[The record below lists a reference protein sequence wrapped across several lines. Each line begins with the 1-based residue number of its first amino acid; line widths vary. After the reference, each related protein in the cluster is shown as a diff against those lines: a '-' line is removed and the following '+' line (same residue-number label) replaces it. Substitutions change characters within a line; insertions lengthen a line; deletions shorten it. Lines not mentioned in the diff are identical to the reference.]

1 MSDTG
6 SAPAEPARHSRLAVV
21 VTWLVSAGIPLLA
34 IGFGSW
40 LLATNFRAAG
50 PEFLLRYVFGERDT
64 EPLTRGR
71 DVANAADPQADLAS
85 DIHDVISRDWF
96 VIAGYFLILFACS
109 LIFVLIMLA
118 FSNSARTLS
127 FAIFGAVIV
136 ATVMDIAENVLVLMA
151 TNPPAFPNRLHDE
164 FWIVVPAAVA
174 TVNWCALIVAMCAVP
189 AAIFAVWRLMVSY
202 ISRRVRRKNG
212 KEWWDRALSVP
223 QPAPRSD
230 QDDAENSWRQ
240 AYYVPGADDLLNV
253 IDGPAVKV
261 PRTPSALCLSGGG
274 IRSGCVAMGAM
285 QTLSRRPEGDEP
297 APWGGAPMLDG
308 FDYVIS
314 VSGGG
319 YTSGARLMA
328 IQKADEGA
336 PAVENGRALTL
347 ADRFSPGSPEF
358 AFLRSRSSYIADS
371 PIGLVRAL
379 AEVFKN
385 LVLSVLMLVLVAVIF
400 GWVFGW
406 FVARLPLAAFVPSR
420 VGTPPDAVHLPALD
434 HHLTVAATAVAIPVV
449 CALALGGVALL
460 CEYATTRRSV
470 TVFKDQLN
478 LAASAVT
485 LLAVVVFAV
494 TMALPALM
502 WLCAPLSPSADN
514 KAPPVAAFGGFAA
527 VLILQYGATIISM
540 VTKKKEES
548 GEGRVSRIR
557 KMLPPGVVQLLI
569 VLLTLTVLVIA
580 WLLVVGIAAA
590 QVFGWLTRNGDSLRP
605 VPHWLWILLA
615 IAFVVT
621 ILSCVDVTSLSLHP
635 FYRGR
640 LAQAFAVRRIGG
652 EAQGYKAEEGTW
664 LDSYG
669 RAGDGGPKF
678 VFAAAAALSGDAK
691 PAPGLNAVSF
701 VLSADYIGGPALGW
715 LDTGETIAISSSRIK
730 RDLTVQA
737 AVAISGAAFASAMGR
752 MNKGFQS
759 LLAVS
764 GARLGTWLPNP
775 AFVKNAKDNA
785 SQPLYPKALPSVR
798 GAGYFYRELFGINRK
813 QARLV
818 QVTDGGH
825 YENLGLVEALRRRCR
840 LIYVIDGGGDTPP
853 LLSGL
858 SDAIRLARFE
868 LGVEVE
874 LDERGDYGV
883 PNLAPGSAEPFGAGH
898 AFHSLNSRV
907 TAGAVVRGVIKYPA
921 AAGMGRHNVGLLIVA
936 KAVLWQDLPD
946 WVLTYGAGK
955 SGESFP
961 NDKTSDQWFNEAQ
974 FAAYTEVGRRIAV
987 KARTVRSHEE
997 QPVPPK
1003 APARESML
1011 VEADGQGS

>member
-6 SAPAEPARHSRLAVV
+6 SAPETPARHSGLAVAV
-21 VTWLVSAGIPLLA
+21 VWLAGAGIPLLA
-34 IGFGSW
+34 IGLGSW
-40 LLATNFRAAG
+40 LLARNFTAAG
-50 PEFLLRYVFGERDT
+50 PDFVMRYVFGERDM
-64 EPLTRGR
+64 EPLTRGP
-71 DVANAADPQADLAS
+71 DVANPADQQADLAS
-85 DIHDVISRDWF
+85 DIHDVINRDWS
-96 VIAGYFLILFACS
+96 VIAGYFLILFTCS
-109 LIFVLIMLA
+109 LIFILIMLA
-118 FSNSARTLS
+118 FSNSARNLS
-127 FAIFGAVIV
+127 FAIFGAVVV

-151 TNPPAFPNRLHDE
+151 THPPAFPSRLHDE
-164 FWIVVPAAVA
+164 FWVVVPAAVA
-174 TVNWCALIVAMCAVP
+174 TVKWCALIVALCAVP
-189 AAIFAVWRLMVSY
+189 AAIFAVWRLVVSY
-202 ISRRVRRKNG
+202 VSRRVRRKDG
-212 KEWWDRALSVP
+212 REWWDRALSLP
-223 QPAPRSD
+223 EPAPKAD
-230 QDDAENSWRQ
+230 QDDTENAWRQ
-240 AYYVPGADDLLNV
+240 AYYVPGADDLVVVN
-253 IDGPAVKV
+253 GEPATEV
-261 PRTPSALCLSGGG
+261 PRTPGALCLSGGG

-285 QTLSRRPEGDEP
+285 QTLSRAAGGEEP
-297 APWGGAPMLDG
+297 KPWDGAPRLDG

-319 YTSGARLMA
+319 YTAGARLMA
-328 IQKADEGA
+328 IQKPDEGGVA
-336 PAVENGRALTL
+336 EENGRKLTL
-347 ADRFSPGSPEF
+347 ADRFNPGSPEF
-358 AFLRSRSSYIADS
+358 AFLRKRSSYIADS

-385 LVLSVLMLVLVAVIF
+385 LGLSVLMLVLVAVIF
-400 GWVFGW
+400 GSVFGW

-420 VGTPPDAVHLPALD
+420 VGTPSDPVHLPALD

-449 CALALGGVALL
+449 CAMALGGLALL

-478 LAASAVT
+478 TAASAIS

-494 TMALPALM
+494 TTALPALM
-502 WLCAPLSPSADN
+502 WLCAPLLPSADN
-514 KAPPVAAFGGFAA
+514 KAPPLAAFGGFAA

-569 VLLTLTVLVIA
+569 VLLTLTVLVVA

-590 QVFGWLTRNGDSLRP
+590 QVFAWVTRSGTKLTP
-605 VPHWLWILLA
+605 VPHWFWILLA
-615 IAFVVT
+615 IALIVT

-640 LAQAFAVRRIGG
+640 LAQAFAVRRLGG
-652 EAQGYKAEEGTW
+652 EPQGYKAEEGTW

-669 RAGDGGPKF
+669 RTQGGPKF

-691 PAPGLNAVSF
+691 PAPGLNAVSY

-715 LDTGETIAISSSRIK
+715 LDTKETIAISSSRIK

-775 AFVKNAKDNA
+775 VFVKNAKDNA
-785 SQPLYPKALPSVR
+785 AQPLYPKALPSVR
-798 GAGYFYRELFGINRK
+798 GAGYFYRELFGINRE

-840 LIYVIDGGGDTPP
+840 LIYVVDGGGDTPP

-868 LGVEVE
+868 LGVEIE
-874 LDERGDYGV
+874 LDERGAYRV
-883 PNLAPGSAEPFGAGH
+883 ANLAPGSAEPFGTGH
-898 AFHSLNSRV
+898 AFHSLNNRL
-907 TAGAVVRGVIKYPA
+907 TAGTVVRGLIRYPA
-921 AAGMGRHNVGLLIVA
+921 AAGMGEHNVGLLIVA
-936 KAVLWQDLPD
+936 KAVLWRELPD
-946 WVLTYGAGK
+946 WVLTYGAGR

-987 KARTVRSHEE
+987 RARTVRSYQEE
-997 QPVPPK
+997 PVPPEK
-1003 APARESML
+1003 PAPGMELAT
-1011 VEADGQGS
+1011 

>member
-1 MSDTG
+1 MSDTN
-6 SAPAEPARHSRLAVV
+6 SAPEKRARRSGLAVAIA
-21 VTWLVSAGIPLLA
+21 WLAGAGVPLLA
-34 IGFGSW
+34 IGFGTW
-40 LLATNFRAAG
+40 LLARNFTAAG
-50 PEFLLRYVFGERDT
+50 PEFLMRYVFGERDMA
-64 EPLTRGR
+64 PLTRGR
-71 DVANAADPQADLAS
+71 DVANPADPRADLSS
-85 DIHDVISRDWF
+85 DIGDVINRDWS
-96 VIAGYFLILFACS
+96 VIGGYFLILFTCS
-109 LIFVLIMLA
+109 LIFILIMLA

-127 FAIFGAVIV
+127 FAILGAVVV

-151 TNPPAFPNRLHDE
+151 TNPPAFPMRLHDE

-174 TVNWCALIVAMCAVP
+174 TVKWCALIVALCAVP
-189 AAIFAVWRLMVSY
+189 AAIFAVWRLVVSY
-202 ISRRVRRKNG
+202 ISRRVRRKDG
-212 KEWWDRALSVP
+212 EEWWDRALGDLEVGP
-223 QPAPRSD
+223 KSD
-230 QDDAENSWRQ
+230 QGDAENSWRQ
-240 AYYVPGADDLLNV
+240 AYYVPGADDLV
-253 IDGPAVKV
+253 AVKDDPAVDV

-285 QTLSRRPEGDEP
+285 QTLSRAPEGGEP
-297 APWGGAPMLDG
+297 TPWDGAPRLDG

-319 YTSGARLMA
+319 YTAGARLMA
-328 IQKADEGA
+328 IQKPDDGGVAD
-336 PAVENGRALTL
+336 ENGRKLTL
-347 ADRFSPGSPEF
+347 ADRFTPGSPEF
-358 AFLRSRSSYIADS
+358 AFLRRRSSYIADS

-420 VGTPPDAVHLPALD
+420 VATPSDPVHLPALD
-434 HHLTVAATAVAIPVV
+434 HHLTVAATAIAIPVV
-449 CALALGGVALL
+449 CALALGGLALL

-478 LAASAVT
+478 MAASAIS

-494 TMALPALM
+494 TTALPALM

-514 KAPPVAAFGGFAA
+514 KTPPIAAFGGFAA

-569 VLLTLTVLVIA
+569 VLLTLTVLVVA

-590 QVFGWLTRNGDSLRP
+590 QVFAWVTHSGTKLTP
-605 VPHWLWILLA
+605 VPHWFWILLA
-615 IAFVVT
+615 IAFIVT

-640 LAQAFAVRRIGG
+640 LAQAFAVRRIAG
-652 EAQGYKAEEGTW
+652 EPQGYKAEEGTW

-669 RAGDGGPKF
+669 RTDDGPKF

-691 PAPGLNAVSF
+691 PAPGLNAVSY

-715 LDTGETIAISSSRIK
+715 LDTKETIAISSSRIK

-775 AFVKNAKDNA
+775 VFVKNAKDNA
-785 SQPLYPKALPSVR
+785 AQPLYPKALPSVR

-840 LIYVIDGGGDTPP
+840 LIYVVDGGGDTPP

-868 LGVEVE
+868 LGVEIE
-874 LDERGDYGV
+874 LDERGTHGV

-898 AFHSLNSRV
+898 AFHSLNSRL
-907 TAGAVVRGVIKYPA
+907 TAGAVLRGVITYPA
-921 AAGMGRHNVGLLIVA
+921 AAGMGLHNTGMLIVA
-936 KAVLWQDLPD
+936 KAVLWQELPD
-946 WVLTYGAGK
+946 WVLTYAAGK

-961 NDKTSDQWFNEAQ
+961 SDKTSDQWFNEAQ

-987 KARTVRSHEE
+987 RARTVRSYQEE
-997 QPVPPK
+997 PVPPK
-1003 APARESML
+1003 VSAPDGVL
-1011 VEADGQGS
+1011 VEADGQRN

>member
-1 MSDTG
+1 MSDTA
-6 SAPAEPARHSRLAVV
+6 SAPANPTRRSGAVAIAWLAG
-21 VTWLVSAGIPLLA
+21 AGIPLLA
-34 IGFGSW
+34 IITGSW
-40 LLATNFRAAG
+40 LLANNFTAAG
-50 PEFLLRYVFGERDT
+50 AEFLVRYIFGERDM
-64 EPLTRGR
+64 EPLERGR
-71 DVANAADPQADLAS
+71 DVANPADPRADLAS
-85 DIHDVISRDWF
+85 DIHDVIARDWS
-96 VIAGYFLILFACS
+96 VIGGYFLILFTCS
-109 LIFVLIMLA
+109 LIFMLIMLA
-118 FSNSARTLS
+118 FSSSARNLS

-136 ATVMDIAENVLVLMA
+136 TTVMDVAENILVLMSTKA
-151 TNPPAFPNRLHDE
+151 PAFPSRWHDG
-164 FWIVVPAAVA
+164 FWTVVPAAVA
-174 TVNWCALIVAMCAVP
+174 TVKWCALIIALCAVP
-189 AAIFAVWRLMVSY
+189 AAIFAVWRLIVSY
-202 ISRRVRRKNG
+202 ISRRARRKDG
-212 KEWWDRALSVP
+212 KEWWDRALSLP
-223 QPAPRSD
+223 EEPPKPD
-230 QDDAENSWRQ
+230 QNDAENNWRR
-240 AYYVPGADDLLNV
+240 AYFVPGADDLV
-253 IDGPAVKV
+253 AVSDDTSGTV
-261 PRTPSALCLSGGG
+261 PTTPSALCLSGGG

-285 QTLSRRPEGDEP
+285 QTLSRASESDEP
-297 APWGGAPMLDG
+297 CPWQSAPMLDG

-319 YTSGARLMA
+319 YTAGARLMA
-328 IQKADEGA
+328 LQKTDEGGVA
-336 PAVENGRALTL
+336 EENGRTLTL
-347 ADRFSPGSPEF
+347 ADRFGPGSPEF
-358 AFLRSRSSYIADS
+358 GYLRSHSSYIADS
-371 PIGLVRAL
+371 PIGLIRAL

-400 GWVFGW
+400 GWIFGW

-420 VGTPPDAVHLPALD
+420 AVTPSDPVHLPALD
-434 HHLTVAATAVAIPVV
+434 HHLTVAATAVAIPVF

-460 CEYATTRRSV
+460 CEYATTKRSV

-478 LAASAVT
+478 KAASAIS

-494 TMALPALM
+494 TFAVPALM
-502 WLCAPLSPSADN
+502 WLCAPLTPTAENKLPSL
-514 KAPPVAAFGGFAA
+514 AAFGGFAA

-540 VTKKKEES
+540 VTKRKEES

-557 KMLPPGVVQLLI
+557 KMLPPGVGQLLI

-590 QVFGWLTRNGDSLRP
+590 QVFGWVTHNEHTLTP
-605 VPHWLWILLA
+605 VPHWFWILLA
-615 IAFVVT
+615 IAVVVT
-621 ILSCVDVTSLSLHP
+621 ILSCIDVTSLSLHP

-640 LAQAFAVRRIGG
+640 LARAFAVRRIGG
-652 EAQGYKAEEGTW
+652 EPQGYKPEEGTR
-664 LDSYG
+664 LDRYG
-669 RAGDGGPKF
+669 HSGPDGPKF

-691 PAPGLNAVSF
+691 PAPGLNAVSY

-715 LDTGETIAISSSRIK
+715 LNTAETIEISSSRIQ

-737 AVAISGAAFASAMGR
+737 AVAVSGAAFASAMGR

-775 AFVKNAKDNA
+775 VFVKNAKDNA
-785 SQPLYPKALPSVR
+785 AQPLYPKALPSVR

-868 LGVEVE
+868 LGVEIE
-874 LDERGDYGV
+874 LDESGPYGV
-883 PNLAPGSAEPFGAGH
+883 PNLAPGSAEPFGTGH
-898 AFHSLNSRV
+898 AFHSLNDRL
-907 TAGAVVRGVIKYPA
+907 TAGAVVRGVIKYPD
-921 AAGMGRHNVGLLIVA
+921 AAGLGKDNIGLLIVA
-936 KAVLWQDLPD
+936 KAVLWHELPD

-987 KARTVRSHEE
+987 TARTAPSHQEL
-997 QPVPPK
+997 P
-1003 APARESML
+1003 
-1011 VEADGQGS
+1011 

>member
-1 MSDTG
+1 MSDTNT
-6 SAPAEPARHSRLAVV
+6 AADKQARRSPLAVV
-21 VTWLVSAGIPLLA
+21 VAWLVGAGIPLIA

-40 LLATNFRAAG
+40 LLARSFTAST
-50 PEFLLRYVFGERDT
+50 PEFLVRYVFGERNM
-64 EPLTRGR
+64 EPLMRGR
-71 DVANAADPQADLAS
+71 DVADPANPGADLVS
-85 DIHDVISRDWF
+85 DIHAAIARDWS
-96 VIAGYFLILFACS
+96 VIAGYFLVLFTCS
-109 LIFVLIMLA
+109 LIFILIMLA
-118 FSNSARTLS
+118 FSNSARNLS

-136 ATVMDIAENVLVLMA
+136 TTVMNIVENVLVLVA
-151 TNPPAFPNRLHDE
+151 TNPPAFPNRLHDQ
-164 FWIVVPAAVA
+164 FWTVAPAAVA
-174 TVNWCALIVAMCAVP
+174 TVRWCALIVALCAVP
-189 AAIFAVWRLMVSY
+189 AAVFAVWRLAVSY
-202 ISRRVRRKNG
+202 LSRRVRRKDG
-212 KEWWDRALSVP
+212 REWWDRALGSP
-223 QPAPRSD
+223 DPAPKLD
-230 QDDAENSWRQ
+230 QGDIENSWRQ
-240 AYYVPGADDLLNV
+240 AYYVPGADALVSGDH
-253 IDGPAVKV
+253 GVKA

-285 QTLSRRPEGDEP
+285 QTLSRAAESDEP
-297 APWGGAPMLDG
+297 PAWGGAPMLDR
-308 FDYVIS
+308 FDYIIS

-319 YTSGARLMA
+319 YTAGARLMA
-328 IQKADEGA
+328 IQKTGEGGVD
-336 PAVENGRALTL
+336 VENGRKLTL

-358 AFLRSRSSYIADS
+358 AFLRRRSSYIADS
-371 PIGLVRAL
+371 PIALVRAL

-400 GWVFGW
+400 GWVSGW

-420 VGTPPDAVHLPALD
+420 AGTPSAPVHLPALD
-434 HHLTVAATAVAIPVV
+434 HHLTVAVTAVAIPVV
-449 CALALGGVALL
+449 CALALGGLALL

-478 LAASAVT
+478 VAAGAVS

-494 TMALPALM
+494 TMALPGLM

-527 VLILQYGATIISM
+527 VLILQYGATLISM
-540 VTKKKEES
+540 VTKKKEDGGS
-548 GEGRVSRIR
+548 GGISRIR
-557 KMLPPGVVQLLI
+557 MMLPPGVVQLLI
-569 VLLTLTVLVIA
+569 VLLTLTVLVVA

-590 QVFGWLTRNGDSLRP
+590 QVFGWLTRNGQTLTP
-605 VPHWLWILLA
+605 VPHWFWILLG
-615 IAFVVT
+615 IALIVT
-621 ILSCVDVTSLSLHP
+621 VLSCVDVTSLSLHP

-640 LAQAFAVRRIGG
+640 LARAFAVRRIKG
-652 EAQGYKAEEGTW
+652 EPQGYKPEEGTW

-669 RAGDGGPKF
+669 RTAEGGPKF

-691 PAPGLNAVSF
+691 PAPGLNAVSY

-715 LDTGETIAISSSRIK
+715 LDTNETIAISSSRIK

-775 AFVKNAKDNA
+775 VFVKNARDNA
-785 SQPLYPKALPSVR
+785 AQPLYPKALPSVR
-798 GAGYFYRELFGINRK
+798 GAGYFYRELFGIHRK

-868 LGVEVE
+868 LGVEIE

-883 PNLAPGSAEPFGAGH
+883 PNLAPGSAEPFGPGH
-898 AFHSLNSRV
+898 AFHSLNSRL
-907 TAGAVVRGVIKYPA
+907 TAGAVVRGLVTYPA
-921 AAGMGRHNVGLLIVA
+921 AAGMGENNIGMLIVA
-936 KAVLWQDLPD
+936 KAVLWHELPD
-946 WVLTYGAGK
+946 WVLTYGAGG
-955 SGESFP
+955 SGASFP

-987 KARTVRSHEE
+987 KARTVGSYEE
-997 QPVPPK
+997 QPVPSGVPS
-1003 APARESML
+1003 PDGVL
-1011 VEADGQGS
+1011 VETDGHGN

>member
-1 MSDTG
+1 M
-6 SAPAEPARHSRLAVV
+6 
-21 VTWLVSAGIPLLA
+21 
-34 IGFGSW
+34 
-40 LLATNFRAAG
+40 
-50 PEFLLRYVFGERDT
+50 RYVFGERRM
-64 EPLTRGR
+64 EPLMRGR
-71 DVANAADPQADLAS
+71 NVANPADPGADLAS
-85 DIHDVISRDWF
+85 DIHDVIARDWS
-96 VIAGYFLILFACS
+96 VIAGCFLVLFTCS
-109 LIFVLIMLA
+109 LIFLLIMLA
-118 FSNSARTLS
+118 FSNSGRNLS
-127 FAIFGAVIV
+127 FAIFGAVV
-136 ATVMDIAENVLVLMA
+136 VTTVMAIVENILVLTA
-151 TNPPAFPNRLHDE
+151 TNPPAFPQRLHDE
-164 FWIVVPAAVA
+164 FWVVAPAAVA
-174 TVNWCALIVAMCAVP
+174 TVKWCAFIVALCAVP
-189 AAIFAVWRLMVSY
+189 AAVFAVWRLAVSY

-212 KEWWDRALSVP
+212 AEWWDRALGSP
-223 QPAPRSD
+223 DPPPKPD
-230 QDDAENSWRQ
+230 QDDIESSWCQ
-240 AYYVPGADDLLNV
+240 AYYVPGADAIVHRGQGED
-253 IDGPAVKV
+253 A

-285 QTLSRRPEGDEP
+285 QTLSRAAAGDEP
-297 APWGGAPMLDG
+297 TPWGGAPMLDG

-319 YTSGARLMA
+319 YTAGARLMA
-328 IQKADEGA
+328 IQKPDEGRVD
-336 PAVENGRALTL
+336 VENGRKLAL

-358 AFLRSRSSYIADS
+358 AFLRRRSSYIADS
-371 PIGLVRAL
+371 PIAMVRAL

-385 LVLSVLMLVLVAVIF
+385 LVLSVLMLVLIAVIF

-406 FVARLPLAAFVPSR
+406 LVARLPLAAFVPSR
-420 VGTPPDAVHLPALD
+420 AETASAAVHLPALD
-434 HHLTVAATAVAIPVV
+434 QHLTVAATAVAIPVV
-449 CALALGGVALL
+449 CAMTLGGLALL

-470 TVFKDQLN
+470 TVFKDRLST
-478 LAASAVT
+478 AAGAVS
-485 LLAVVVFAV
+485 LLAVVVFVV
-494 TMALPALM
+494 TVALPGLM

-527 VLILQYGATIISM
+527 VLLLQYGATLISM
-540 VTKKKEES
+540 ATAKKGT

-569 VLLTLTVLVIA
+569 VLLTLTVLIIA

-590 QVFGWLTRNGDSLRP
+590 QVFGWLTRNGQTLTA
-605 VPHWLWILLA
+605 VPHWFWILLG
-615 IAFVVT
+615 IALIVT
-621 ILSCVDVTSLSLHP
+621 VLSCVDVTSLSLHP

-640 LAQAFAVRRIGG
+640 LARAFAVRRINGKP
-652 EAQGYKAEEGTW
+652 EGYKAEEATW

-669 RAGDGGPKF
+669 GTDGGPKF
-678 VFAAAAALSGDAK
+678 VFAAAAALSGDEK
-691 PAPGLNAVSF
+691 PAPGLNAVSY

-737 AVAISGAAFASAMGR
+737 AVAVSGAAFASAMGR

-775 AFVKNAKDNA
+775 VFVKNARDNA
-785 SQPLYPKALPSVR
+785 AQPLYPKALPSVR
-798 GAGYFYRELFGINRK
+798 GAGYFYRELFSIHRK

-868 LGVEVE
+868 LGVEIE

-883 PNLAPGSAEPFGAGH
+883 PNLAPGSAPPFGPGH
-898 AFHSLNSRV
+898 AFHSLNSRL
-907 TAGAVVRGVIKYPA
+907 TAGAVVRGIITYPA
-921 AAGMGRHNVGLLIVA
+921 AAGMGANNIGLLIVA
-936 KAVLWQDLPD
+936 KAVLWHELPD
-946 WVLTYGAGK
+946 WVLTYGAGG
-955 SGESFP
+955 SGASFP

-974 FAAYTEVGRRIAV
+974 FAAYTELGRHIAV
-987 KARTVRSHEE
+987 KARTVRSYEE
-997 QPVPPK
+997 QPVPAEVS
-1003 APARESML
+1003 APDGVL
-1011 VEADGQGS
+1011 VETDGHGS